1 MYIYIY
7 IYIHIIYNYT
17 HIYKYIII
25 YDRNLSFKQPHER
38 VMIHFRCEHLHGDQ
52 GNKAHQ
58 WPSVQ
63 IWGVFLPSWTWTTMA
78 RSVSPNFARA
88 LANQNLP
95 EPKETW
101 GGVPLGYP
109 LNHRKSPSQPPQ
121 AKTVKTI
128 SHGWWPRYFNN
139 LSQTQKIS

>member
-1 MYIYIY
+1 
-7 IYIHIIYNYT
+7 
-17 HIYKYIII
+17 
-25 YDRNLSFKQPHER
+25 
-38 VMIHFRCEHLHGDQ
+38 
-52 GNKAHQ
+52 
-58 WPSVQ
+58 
-63 IWGVFLPSWTWTTMA
+63 MA

-109 LNHRKSPSQPPQ
+109 LNHQ
-121 AKTVKTI
+121 AKHLRKKQSKPYHTAGGQDTLT
-128 SHGWWPRYFNN
+128 YFNN